1 MNWFRL
7 KENVYY
13 TDGTLR
19 DICVK
24 LTTRVDW
31 KIWVD
36 YINENYRVIWY
47 NSKTLKE
54 ENQIDF
60 QIVEDY
66 WNGNED
72 SLSTAKIFIDKL
84 QINAHFFDDSEIEND
99 IDPKEFNAIE
109 DHEKLIKFM
118 FDLSHLL
125 NKDVYLTPENE
136 HDIILFKVSNKF
148 DYNSE
153 K

>member
-99 IDPKEFNAIE
+99 IDPKEFNVIE
-109 DHEKLIKFM
+109 DHEKLNKYM

-125 NKDVYLTPENE
+125 KKDVYLTPENE

>member
-24 LTTRVDW
+24 LTTREDW

-47 NSKTLKE
+47 NSKTEKE

-72 SLSTAKIFIDKL
+72 SLSTAKIFIDKI

-99 IDPKEFNAIE
+99 IDPKEFIAIE

-118 FDLSHLL
+118 SEVSILL
-125 NKDVYLTPENE
+125 EKEIILTPENE
-136 HDIILFKVSNKF
+136 HEIVLFKVNNKF
-148 DYNSE
+148 E
-153 K
+153 